1 MVDTSTAAEILL
13 DPTGESPQTQINN
26 VSSMMWPN
34 LPGMDVVMQDDNWIR
49 FYNTT
54 GLDDQFNNTFD
65 TGEDQWP
72 I

>member
-1 MVDTSTAAEILL
+1 MSDTSADTNVPL

-34 LPGMDVVMQDDNWIR
+34 LADIDVAMQDDNWIR
-49 FYNTT
+49 FYGTAT
-54 GLDDQFNNTFD
+54 LSAEFDPAFNGSQN
-65 TGEDQWP
+65 QWP

>member
-1 MVDTSTAAEILL
+1 MVDTSTAVETPL

-49 FYNTT
+49 FYNTSA
-54 GLDDQFNNTFD
+54 LDGQFDATFT

-72 I
+72 V